1 MTPHWHR
8 VDCSHD
14 MNFDTSKLLEPQKN
28 HALRLLESLYING
41 AACDL
46 SETGTGKSYVAA
58 WIAKNFNSPVVI
70 ICPKVVINSWHNVL
84 KEFGIKA
91 HVVINYEKLTRG
103 NTQYL
108 SFKDDKDNGPDD
120 YIFNIPKTSLVIVD
134 ESHKCKGWN
143 SKNSDMLIALRKNH
157 FKLLLLSATAAT
169 NPLEMK
175 AFGFVSTLHNLVN
188 YRNFV
193 FSSGAYTS
201 RFGGYQ
207 IDLASRATVEAM
219 GEIHHRLFN
228 TYRIANRMTRKMF
241 DTIFPDNRVVA
252 DIFDMGNNTNKINR
266 VYEIMESELAAL
278 EESSSNY
285 SSHQF
290 AIMTKARRMAEI
302 LKVPTMVEMIED
314 MYDEGISPVI
324 FVNFTDTVEAIEK
337 QLARNSKFNGK
348 IAKIVGGQSDKDR
361 QYDIDSF
368 QNDTKRILIA
378 NIAAGNAGVSLHDLN
393 GKHPRHTILSPSYS
407 AINLLQALG
416 RCHRANGKSPVIQ
429 KIMFAANT
437 IEEDACRKVQ
447 AKLQNLDALNDG
459 DLAYSLRI
467 V

>member
-1 MTPHWHR
+1 
-8 VDCSHD
+8 
-14 MNFDTSKLLEPQKN
+14 MNCFDTSKLLEPQKK
-28 HALRLLESLYING
+28 HAINLLESLYING
-41 AACDL
+41 SACDL
-46 SETGTGKSYVAA
+46 SETGCGKTYTAA
-58 WIAKNFNSPVVI
+58 WIAKNFNSPVVV
-70 ICPKVVINSWHNVL
+70 ICPKVVINAWHNVL
-84 KEFGIKA
+84 AEFGIKA

-103 NTQYL
+103 NTEYL

-143 SKNSDMLIALRKNH
+143 SKNSDMLIAIRKNH
-157 FKLLLLSATAAT
+157 YKLLLLSATAAT
-169 NPLEMK
+169 NPLEMR
-175 AFGFVSTLHNLVN
+175 AFGFVSTLHNLTN

-193 FSSGAYTS
+193 FGSGAYTS

-207 IDLASRATVEAM
+207 IDLASRVTVEAM
-219 GEIHHRLFN
+219 GEIHHKLFN
-228 TYRIANRMTRKMF
+228 TYRIASRMTRKMF
-241 DTIFPDNRVVA
+241 DTIFPDNRVIA
-252 DIFDMGNNTNKINR
+252 DIFDMGSNTAKINR
-266 VYEIMESELAAL
+266 VYEVMESELAAL

-290 AIMTKARRMAEI
+290 AIMTKARRHAEI

-314 MYDEGISPVI
+314 LYDEGISPVV

-337 QLARNSKFNGK
+337 QLAKNSKFNGK
-348 IAKIVGGQSDKDR
+348 IARIVGGQSDKVR
-361 QYDIDSF
+361 QADIDAF
-368 QNDTKRILIA
+368 QNDIKRILIA
-378 NIAAGNAGVSLHDLN
+378 NLAAGNAGVSLHDLN
-393 GKHPRHTILSPSYS
+393 GKHPRHSIVSPSYS

-416 RCHRANGKSPVIQ
+416 RIHRAGGKSPCIQ
-429 KIMFAANT
+429 KILFAAGT

-447 AKLQNLDALNDG
+447 SKLQNLDALNDG

>member
-1 MTPHWHR
+1 
-8 VDCSHD
+8 
-14 MNFDTSKLLEPQKN
+14 MNCFDTSKLLEPQKN
-28 HALRLLESLYING
+28 HALKLLESLYING
-41 AACDL
+41 SACDL
-46 SETGTGKSYVAA
+46 SETGCGKTYTAA
-58 WIAKNFNSPVVI
+58 WIAKNFNSPVVV
-70 ICPKVVINSWHNVL
+70 ICPKVVISAWNNVL

-103 NTQYL
+103 NTEYL
-108 SFKDDKDNGPDD
+108 SFKDGNDNGPDD
-120 YIFNIPKTSLVIVD
+120 YVFNIPKTSLVIVD

-157 FKLLLLSATAAT
+157 YKLLLLSATAAT
-169 NPLEMK
+169 NPLEMR
-175 AFGFVSTLHNLVN
+175 AFGFVSTLHNLTN

-207 IDLASRATVEAM
+207 IDMASRATVEAM
-219 GEIHHRLFN
+219 GEIHNRLFN
-228 TYRIANRMTRKMF
+228 TYRIASRMTRKMF
-241 DTIFPDNRVVA
+241 DTIFPDNRVIA
-252 DIFDMGNNTNKINR
+252 DIFDMGNNTSKINR
-266 VYEIMESELAAL
+266 VYEVMEAELAAL

-290 AIMTKARRMAEI
+290 AIMTKARRHAEI

-314 MYDEGISPVI
+314 LYDEGISPVV

-348 IAKIVGGQSDKDR
+348 IAKIVGGQSDKER
-361 QYDIDSF
+361 QNDIDTF
-368 QNDTKRILIA
+368 QKDTKRILIA
-378 NIAAGNAGVSLHDLN
+378 NLAAGNAGVSLHDLN
-393 GKHPRHTILSPSYS
+393 GNHPRHSIISPSYS

-416 RCHRANGKSPVIQ
+416 RIHRAGGKTMCIQ
-429 KIMFAANT
+429 KIMFAAGT